1 MKRLLLAGIVLAASN
16 AFAQSPA
23 ASIPK
28 PSCEKP
34 KLPGEMMRSDP
45 SVTKR
50 YNQDV
55 EAWQKCMKGYIDER
69 QAVMKANEEAANSA
83 IKDYNDTIKALN
95 EAAKAK

>member
-1 MKRLLLAGIVLAASN
+1 MNRFLLAGIVLAATN
-16 AFAQSPA
+16 AFGQA
-23 ASIPK
+23 AGPIAK

-34 KLPGEMMRSDP
+34 KLPGEMMRSDA

-55 EAWQKCMKGYIDER
+55 EAWQKCMKTYIDER
-69 QAVMKANEEAANSA
+69 QAVMKANEEAANAA
-83 IKDYNDTIKALN
+83 IKDYNDTIKSLN

>member
-1 MKRLLLAGIVLAASN
+1 MNRFLLAGIVLAASS

-23 ASIPK
+23 PAVPK

-34 KLPGEMMRSDP
+34 KMPGEMMRTDA

-55 EAWQKCMKGYIDER
+55 ENWQKCMKGYIDER
-69 QAVMKANEEAANSA
+69 QSVMKANEEAANAA
-83 IKDYNDTIKALN
+83 IKDYNDTIKSLN

>member
-1 MKRLLLAGIVLAASN
+1 MKRLLLAGLALAASN
-16 AFAQSPA
+16 AFAQSAP
-23 ASIPK
+23 SIPK

-34 KLPGEMMRSDP
+34 KLPGEMMRSDA

-69 QAVMKANEEAANSA
+69 QSVMKANEEAANAA

>member
-1 MKRLLLAGIVLAASN
+1 MNRFLLAGALLGAAN

-23 ASIPK
+23 PIAK

-34 KLPGEMMRSDP
+34 TLPGEMMRSDP
-45 SVTKR
+45 NVTKR

-55 EAWQKCMKGYIDER
+55 DAWQKCMKSYIEER
-69 QAVMKANEEAANSA
+69 QAIMKANEEAANAA
-83 IKDYNDTIKALN
+83 IKDYNDTVKAMN

>member
-1 MKRLLLAGIVLAASN
+1 MNRFLLAAALVAASN
-16 AFAQSPA
+16 AFAQSA
-23 ASIPK
+23 APIPK

-34 KLPGEMMRSDP
+34 KLPGEMMRSDA

-69 QAVMKANEEAANSA
+69 QAVMKANEEAANAA
-83 IKDYNDTIKALN
+83 IKDYNDTIKSLN